1 MRRRP
6 FALVTGCAGFVG
18 SHLAERL
25 LADGWRVRGLDAF
38 TDYYPRAQKERNLAA
53 VAGDPAFELVEA
65 DLSAAPLE
73 PLLAGRPTVFHLAAQ
88 PGVRGSF
95 GAGFPTYLRDNVLAT
110 QRLFEAAIATGCGRV
125 IWASSSSVYGDA
137 AAYPCREHE
146 TPTAPRSPYGMT
158 KRACEDLAGVYA
170 ARGLD
175 SVGLRY
181 FTVYGPRQRPDM
193 AVRRLCEATVGG
205 PPFELFGAAR
215 HRRDFTHVA
224 DAVDATV
231 RSMTAPDPGPVLNVG
246 GGQEASMSEVID
258 LLGDI
263 AITRVP
269 VRVGPSQRGD
279 VVRTGA
285 DTTAARLR
293 LGWAPRVGLAEGLR
307 SELEWVR
314 HRAEVGPATL
324 VVVGKAS

>member
-1 MRRRP
+1 VR
-6 FALVTGCAGFVG
+6 AVVTGCAGFIG
-18 SHLAERL
+18 SHVCERL
-25 LADGWRVRGLDAF
+25 VADGWHVRGVDAF
-38 TDYYPRAQKERNLAA
+38 TTYYDVAEKEDNVVGLRAEPRFSLVVGDLAT
-53 VAGDPAFELVEA
+53 V
-65 DLSAAPLE
+65 PLR
-73 PLLAGRPTVFHLAAQ
+73 PLLSDADVVVHLAAQ
-88 PGVRGSF
+88 PGVRASF
-95 GAGFPTYLRDNVLAT
+95 GAGFARYDRDNVFAT
-110 QRLFEAAIATGCGRV
+110 QRLLEAALEARVGRV
-125 IWASSSSVYGDA
+125 VLASSSSVYGDA
-137 AAYPCREHE
+137 PSYPCPEAAPLR
-146 TPTAPRSPYGMT
+146 PRSPYAVT
-158 KRACEDLAGVYA
+158 KRACEDLADVY
-170 ARGLD
+170 RGLGLD
-175 SVGLRY
+175 AVALRY

-231 RSMTAPDPGPVLNVG
+231 RSMTAPGPGPVLNVG

-258 LLGDI
+258 HLGDI
-263 AITRVP
+263 ARTRVP

-279 VVRTGA
+279 VIRTGA

-324 VVVGKAS
+324 AVVGKAS

>member
-1 MRRRP
+1 
-6 FALVTGCAGFVG
+6 
-18 SHLAERL
+18 
-25 LADGWRVRGLDAF
+25 VRA
-38 TDYYPRAQKERNLAA
+38 
-53 VAGDPAFELVEA
+53 
-65 DLSAAPLE
+65 
-73 PLLAGRPTVFHLAAQ
+73 
-88 PGVRGSF
+88 SF
-95 GAGFPTYLRDNVLAT
+95 GAGFARYDRDNVFAT
-110 QRLFEAAIATGCGRV
+110 QRLLEAALEARVGRV
-125 IWASSSSVYGDA
+125 VLASSSSVYGDA
-137 AAYPCREHE
+137 PSYPCPEAAPLR
-146 TPTAPRSPYGMT
+146 PRSPYAVT
-158 KRACEDLAGVYA
+158 KRACEDLADVY
-170 ARGLD
+170 RGLGLD
-175 SVGLRY
+175 AVALRY

-231 RSMTAPDPGPVLNVG
+231 RSMTAPDLGPVLNVG

-263 AITRVP
+263 AITTVP
-269 VRVGPSQRGD
+269 VRVGPLQRGD

-314 HRAEVGPATL
+314 HRADVGPATL
-324 VVVGKAS
+324 AVVGKAS

>member
-193 AVRRLCEATVGG
+193 AIRRLCESALSGSSFPVYGDG
-205 PPFELFGAAR
+205 R
-215 HRRDFTHVA
+215 QIRDFTFVT
-224 DAVDATV
+224 DVVDATV
-231 RSMTAPDPGPVLNVG
+231 RAAQAEAPPPLVNVG
-246 GGQEASMSEVID
+246 GREAATLLDVIRIVEE
-258 LLGDI
+258 I
-263 AITRVP
+263 AALRVALDRLP
-269 VRVGPSQRGD
+269 PQGGD
-279 VVRTGA
+279 VRRTGA
-285 DTTAARLR
+285 DTTLARGH
-293 LGWAPRVGLAEGLR
+293 LGWRPEVALREGLAATVAWAR
-307 SELEWVR
+307 STIE
-314 HRAEVGPATL
+314 EVAL
-324 VVVGKAS
+324 VA